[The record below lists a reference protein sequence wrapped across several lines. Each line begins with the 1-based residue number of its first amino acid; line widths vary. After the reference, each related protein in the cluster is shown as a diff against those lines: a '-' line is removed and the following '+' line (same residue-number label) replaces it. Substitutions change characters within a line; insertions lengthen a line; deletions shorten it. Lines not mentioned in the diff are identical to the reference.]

1 MTSAIKCPRC
11 KQRISVSENERLLVC
26 PMCKTQLDLPD
37 SASGSVPPVIQPRQ
51 EPSTPIAAPQV
62 NASQPFANRAITN
75 RAIANRAI
83 TNQADQVN
91 ANQSGQ
97 NFGDAKQS
105 GLADTHFD
113 PPGSGSSFFFVLFL
127 IVAMLL
133 FASIFGVLVWLLI
146 RAF

>member
-75 RAIANRAI
+75 RAI